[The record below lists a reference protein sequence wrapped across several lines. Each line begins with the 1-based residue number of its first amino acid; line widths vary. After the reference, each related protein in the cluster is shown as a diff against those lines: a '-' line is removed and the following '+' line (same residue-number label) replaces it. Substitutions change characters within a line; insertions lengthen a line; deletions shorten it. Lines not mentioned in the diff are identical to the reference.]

1 LFVVVLVVVI
11 DLFSLVVGVV
21 VPVGRFLAVVDFVGF
36 VPFSFCLRVN

>member
-21 VPVGRFLAVVDFVGF
+21 VPVGPPLAVVDLVGF
-36 VPFSFCLRVN
+36 VPFSF